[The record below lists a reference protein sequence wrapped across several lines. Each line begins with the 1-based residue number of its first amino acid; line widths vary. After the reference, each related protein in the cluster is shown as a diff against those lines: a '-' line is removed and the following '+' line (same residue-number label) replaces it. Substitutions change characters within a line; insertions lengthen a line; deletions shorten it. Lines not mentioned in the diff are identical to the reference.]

1 MSNKNVYKKSL
12 LTTVSKKQVY
22 ICEQILNHLNKM
34 TDLSYLK
41 NVNRRVL
48 SFATLEESDTDD
60 LPYWLTKLPIE
71 RLMALE
77 VLRQQSYK
85 NGSTSPRFQRFLEI
99 IEPS

>member
-1 MSNKNVYKKSL
+1 MS
-12 LTTVSKKQVY
+12 
-22 ICEQILNHLNKM
+22 
-34 TDLSYLK
+34 DLSYLK
-41 NVNRRVL
+41 NVDRYAL

-60 LPYWLTKLPIE
+60 LSYWLTKLPIE

-85 NGSTSPRFQRFLEI
+85 NDSTSPRFQRLLEI